1 MNRAVI
7 IVALPSEFDKNNLY
21 KDFPVIFSGVGKLN
35 AAFATAEAIKLYQ
48 PELVINL
55 GTAGAVNQSPGELLE
70 ISAVIQRDMDA
81 RPLSPRGEIPF
92 QESFHSLESKFGN
105 FKCGTGDSFVTE
117 VDPWFIE
124 AGIEVIDMELY
135 AIAYVCQKNSI
146 PWRSVKYITDKIGS
160 NSGDEWLGHLKL
172 ASDALHSY
180 LPKLL

>member
-1 MNRAVI
+1 MNAVI
-7 IVALPSEFDKNNLY
+7 IVALPMEFDVF
-21 KDFPVIFSGVGKLN
+21 DFDLKIPIIFSGVGKLN
-35 AAFATAEAIKLYQ
+35 AAYATTEAIRLHK
-48 PELVINL
+48 PEIVINL
-55 GTAGAVNQSPGELLE
+55 GTAGAVSKSPGELLE
-70 ISAVIQRDMDA
+70 INAVIQRDMDA

-92 QESFHSLESKFGN
+92 QEGFHSLESKFGN